1 MLFRTIKSHLN
12 KNKMKKIYTLAAAAL
27 LSVSAIAQ
35 GPFWTST
42 SFKGAF
48 PVTDGLSGI
57 TSNNWTAGWT
67 NFDPQIAVYPA
78 PTQTIS
84 GSITSQTWSPS
95 NTYLLSGTV
104 AVASGNTLTIL
115 PGTVIRGDKNSK
127 ACLIITKGAQI
138 NAVGTV
144 TNPIVFTSNESSR
157 NPADWGGVVIL
168 GNGIVNTP
176 CSTCG
181 TSPNTNNIEGF
192 ATVFPEIAYGGNN
205 NTESSGTMS
214 YCRIEF
220 AGVALSGTPNSEL
233 NSLTMG
239 GVGSG
244 TQIDHIQVS
253 FGGDDGF
260 EWFGGA
266 VDAKYLVSFR
276 TLDDDFDTDYGHS
289 GRVQFGLIVRDKD
302 ISDAA
307 GDSNGFESDNSGGT
321 GLNRLPIT
329 KTIFSNITSIGPKR
343 DGTVGL
349 PVGEKFERGIFT
361 RRNTAISIHN
371 SIIVGWEKGWHVSG
385 APTFDNYNANPNMDS
400 LGLVQNTLIASN
412 LFPKFVHDAGGANAT
427 WYNAYAGLAGI
438 DTTKTVAQIAFVNAF
453 PTELYDPSDFR
464 LLAASSAS
472 TGASFSGPQFAG
484 QVTGIEKLTNGV
496 INSFVLYPNP
506 ATASTTISFSIA
518 EKNKVSVNVYDVLG
532 ALVSTLTQSNDFEKG
547 NNTISL
553 NTANLA
559 SGIYYISLDINGS
572 KETKKLIINK

>member
-1 MLFRTIKSHLN
+1 
-12 KNKMKKIYTLAAAAL
+12 MKKIYTLATAAL
-27 LSVSAIAQ
+27 LSATAFAQ
-35 GPFWTST
+35 TPFWTST
-42 SFKGAF
+42 SYKGAF
-48 PVTDGLSGI
+48 PVTDGNPATSI
-57 TSNNWTAGWT
+57 SSNNWLAGWT
-67 NFDPQIAVYPA
+67 NWDPQITIYPA
-78 PTQTIS
+78 PTQTIT

-168 GNGIVNTP
+168 GNGIVNTA
-176 CSTCG
+176 CATCA
-181 TSPNTNNIEGF
+181 TNPNTNYIEGF
-192 ATVFPEIAYGGNN
+192 ATNFPEILYGGNN
-205 NTESSGTMS
+205 NTESSGVMS

-220 AGVALSGTPNSEL
+220 AGVALSTTSNSEL

-244 TQIDHIQVS
+244 TQIDHIQCS
-253 FGGDDGF
+253 FGGDDAF

-266 VDAKYLVSFR
+266 VDAKYLVAFR
-276 TLDDDFDTDYGHS
+276 GLDDDFDTDFGHQ
-289 GRVQFGLIVRDKD
+289 GRVQFALAVRDKD

-307 GDSNGFESDNSGGT
+307 DASNGFESDNSGGSGQNKFPHT
-321 GLNRLPIT
+321 RT
-329 KTIFSNITSIGPKR
+329 MFSNVTQIGPKR
-343 DGTVGL
+343 DGTVML
-349 PVGEKFERGIFT
+349 PVTEKFQRSIFS
-361 RRNTAISIHN
+361 RRNTALRIHN
-371 SIIVGWEKGWHVSG
+371 SIVVGWEIGWALVG
-385 APTFDNYNANPNMDS
+385 QPAFDNFNATTSLDS
-400 LGLVQNTLIASN
+400 MGMIKNTIIASN
-412 LFPKFVHDAGGANAT
+412 IFPHFVADAGGANAA
-427 WYNAYAGLAGI
+427 WYNTYAGTNSI

-464 LLAASSAS
+464 LSAASSAS
-472 TGASFSGPQFAG
+472 TGASFSGPEFAG

-506 ATASTTISFSIA
+506 ATANTTISFSIA

>member
-1 MLFRTIKSHLN
+1 
-12 KNKMKKIYTLAAAAL
+12 MKKIYTLATAAL
-27 LSVSAIAQ
+27 LSATAIAQ
-35 GPFWTST
+35 TPFWTST
-42 SFKGAF
+42 SYKGAF
-48 PVTDGLSGI
+48 PVTDGLTGT
-57 TSNNWTAGWT
+57 TSNDWTAGWA

-115 PGTVIRGDKNSK
+115 PGTVIRGDKTSK

-138 NAVGTV
+138 NAQGTV
-144 TNPIVFTSNESSR
+144 TSPIVFTSNESTR
-157 NPADWGGVVIL
+157 NPADWGGIVIL
-168 GNGIVNTP
+168 GNGIVNTA
-176 CSTCG
+176 CSTCP

-192 ATVFPEIAYGGNN
+192 ATIFPEIAYGGNN
-205 NTESSGTMS
+205 NADNSGILS

-220 AGVALSGTPNSEL
+220 AGVALSTTPNSEL
-233 NSLTMG
+233 NGLTMG

-244 TQIDHIQVS
+244 TKIDHIQVS
-253 FGGDDGF
+253 FGGDDSF

-266 VDAKYLVSFR
+266 VDAKYLISFR
-276 TLDDDFDTDYGHS
+276 GLDDDFDTDFGYN

-321 GLNRLPIT
+321 GLNKLPIT
-329 KTIFSNITSIGPKR
+329 KAIFSNITSIGPKR
-343 DGTVGL
+343 DGTVSL
-349 PVGEKFERGIFT
+349 PIGEKFERAIFT

-371 SIIVGWEKGWHVSG
+371 SIFVGWEKGWHVSG
-385 APTFDNYNANPNMDS
+385 LPTFDNYNANLNIDS
-400 LGLVQNTLIASN
+400 AGVLQNLTIASN

-427 WYNAYAGLAGI
+427 WYNTYAGLASI
-438 DTTKTVAQIAFVNAF
+438 DTTKSVAQIAFVNAF
-453 PTELYDPSDFR
+453 PTELFDPSDFR
-464 LLAASSAS
+464 LQAGSVVA
-472 TGASFSGPQFAG
+472 TGAGFTNPQFAG

>member
-1 MLFRTIKSHLN
+1 
-12 KNKMKKIYTLAAAAL
+12 MKKIYTLATAAL
-27 LSVSAIAQ
+27 LSVTAMAQ
-35 GPFWTST
+35 TPFWTST
-42 SFKGAF
+42 SYKGAF
-48 PVTDGLSGI
+48 PVTDGLTGT
-57 TSNNWTAGWT
+57 TSNNWLAGWT
-67 NFDPQIAVYPA
+67 NFDPQITVYPA

-138 NAVGTV
+138 NAQGTV
-144 TNPIVFTSNESSR
+144 TNPIVFTSNEFTR
-157 NPADWGGVVIL
+157 NPADWGGVVLL
-168 GNGIVNTP
+168 GNGIINTA
-176 CSTCG
+176 CSTCP
-181 TSPNTNNIEGF
+181 TSPNSNFIEGF
-192 ATVFPEIAYGGNN
+192 ATTFPEISYGGNN

-220 AGVALSGTPNSEL
+220 AGVALSTTSNSEL

-302 ISDAA
+302 ISDVA

-472 TGASFSGPQFAG
+472 TGASFGGPQFAG
-484 QVTGIEKLTNGV
+484 QVTGINNLTNGLV
-496 INSFVLYPNP
+496 NEFVLYPNP
-506 ATASTTISFSIA
+506 ATANTTISFSIA

-532 ALVSTLTQSNDFEKG
+532 NLVSTLSQSNDFEKG
-547 NNTISL
+547 NNTMSL

>member
-1 MLFRTIKSHLN
+1 
-12 KNKMKKIYTLAAAAL
+12 MKKIYTLAAAAL
-27 LSVSAIAQ
+27 LSVTAISQ
-35 GPFWTST
+35 TPFWTST
-42 SFKGAF
+42 SYKGAF
-48 PVTDGLSGI
+48 PVTDGNPATST
-57 TSNNWTAGWT
+57 TSNNWLAGWT
-67 NFDPQIAVYPA
+67 NFDPQITVYPA

-144 TNPIVFTSNESSR
+144 TNPIVFTSNEATR

-168 GNGIVNTP
+168 GNGIVNTA
-176 CSTCG
+176 CSTCP
-181 TSPNTNNIEGF
+181 TNPNSNFIEGF
-192 ATVFPEIAYGGNN
+192 ATQFPEISYGGNN
-205 NTESSGTMS
+205 NTESSGIMS

-220 AGVALSGTPNSEL
+220 AGVALSTTPNSEL

-244 TQIDHIQVS
+244 TQIDHIQCS
-253 FGGDDGF
+253 FGGDDAF

-276 TLDDDFDTDYGHS
+276 GLDDDFDTDFGHS

-321 GLNRLPIT
+321 GLNRLPVT

-343 DGTVGL
+343 DGSVTL
-349 PVGEKFERGIFT
+349 PGGEKFERGIFT
-361 RRNTAISIHN
+361 RRNTAISVHN
-371 SIIVGWEKGWHVSG
+371 SVIVGWEKGWHVAG
-385 APTFDNYNANPNMDS
+385 QPAFDNYNANTNMDS
-400 LGLVQNTLIASN
+400 LGLVQNVIIASN
-412 LFPKFVHDAGGANAT
+412 LFPKFVHDAGGANAM
-427 WYNAYAGLAGI
+427 WYNAYAGLANI
-438 DTTKTVAQIAFVNAF
+438 DTTKSVAQIAFVNAF

-472 TGASFSGPQFAG
+472 AGASFAGPQFAG
-484 QVTGIEKLTNGV
+484 QVTGIEKLTSGTISAFN
-496 INSFVLYPNP
+496 LYPNP
-506 ATASTTISFSIA
+506 TTANTTISFSIA
-518 EKNKVSVNVYDVLG
+518 EKNKVTINVYDVLG
-532 ALVSTLTQSNDFEKG
+532 SLVSTLSQTNEFEKG
-547 NNTISL
+547 ENKISL
-553 NTANLA
+553 NTSDLS
-559 SGIYYISLDINGS
+559 SGIYYISLDINGA
-572 KETKKLIINK
+572 KETKKLVINK